1 MSEVPKIR
9 DFDKV
14 VREQRIA
21 RICGEEV
28 DVTKIPSRVTL
39 EMTKFAD
46 NAEAMKSEESF
57 YTVVDLVAKACSP
70 SNPKIT
76 ADWLLDNTDFETLM
90 DFCEFVMEP
99 IRERAARQAG
109 GTPGK
114 K

>member
-1 MSEVPKIR
+1 MSKVPKIR
-9 DFDKV
+9 DFDKIIK
-14 VREQRIA
+14 EPRIA
-21 RICGEEV
+21 RICREEV
-28 DVTKIPSRVTL
+28 DVTRIPSRVTL

-46 NAEAMKSEESF
+46 DADAMKGEESF
-57 YTVVDLVAKACSP
+57 YKIIDLVAKACAP

-109 GTPGK
+109 GTSGK